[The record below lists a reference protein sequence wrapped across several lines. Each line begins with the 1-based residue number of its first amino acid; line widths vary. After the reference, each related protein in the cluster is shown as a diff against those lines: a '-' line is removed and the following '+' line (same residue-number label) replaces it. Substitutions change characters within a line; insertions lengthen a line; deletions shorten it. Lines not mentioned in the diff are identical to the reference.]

1 MEKIIII
8 FNEIKYML
16 ETNTYLRIAINLI
29 TGVIGLILVFIM
41 FNSIINT
48 NKKKIKKSNN
58 NSYIACS
65 QKDEEQLRHISE
77 WDYDYLKNY
86 LDAEMIKHPHELSC
100 DIATVLMDYKNDGDE
115 YDKEIRSICEQYS
128 TLRSS
133 YERKIKSLN
142 EQINSAK
149 TEVETIRTSSNNAL
163 SKLEQQNA
171 LLQNENTNLRE
182 DNSHLINDVAS
193 LMKENEYLHK
203 SYDRVLEETNK
214 PYNSIDITD
223 EPQGRIYIDNT
234 TACEQLNIN
243 AFNNMPDE
251 INKDSKDKE
260 IVDNSHQTLCDTN
273 GVHIIENNDYKSFDE
288 IYDEAMHNLE
298 KIKIKTKYN
307 LKVNN
312 VR

>member
-1 MEKIIII
+1 MEKIIIV

-29 TGVIGLILVFIM
+29 TGVMGLILVFIM

-48 NKKKIKKSNN
+48 NKKKIKKSTDNGC
-58 NSYIACS
+58 IACS
-65 QKDEEQLRHISE
+65 QKEEEQLRHISE

-115 YDKEIRSICEQYS
+115 YDEEIRSICEQYS
-128 TLRSS
+128 TLKSS
-133 YERKIKSLN
+133 YEQKIKSLN
-142 EQINSAK
+142 EQINLAK

-163 SKLEQQNA
+163 SKLEQQNT

-203 SYDRVLEETNK
+203 SYDRVLEEMNK
-214 PYNSIDITD
+214 PYNSIDITND
-223 EPQGRIYIDNT
+223 IPG
-234 TACEQLNIN
+234 CV
-243 AFNNMPDE
+243 E
-251 INKDSKDKE
+251 INVDDKDKE
-260 IVDNSHQTLCDTN
+260 IIDNSYQTLCDTN
-273 GVHIIENNDYKSFDE
+273 DVHIIENNDDKSFDE
-288 IYDEAMHNLE
+288 IYDEAMRNLE
-298 KIKIKTKYN
+298 KIKAKHN